1 MIIRDLAIAAR
12 GDTRATFANII
23 WEEQPYPEQ
32 VLTFE
37 VLCRDIHS
45 DEDVAQQCEEPC
57 ADAFLA
63 ACFPLAAVHG
73 EARVRIEGQPCPM
86 LVEGLRTAHAWWTS
100 WGGMSARPP
109 TIEIACRGNGKSLT
123 SQRHAVACLSG
134 GVDGLHMLMQNRRIY
149 DRGDPAYIRE
159 ALFVHGFDIGK
170 RARDPEY
177 ERFRIALRGLE
188 PVAVEAG
195 VRLVPCRTNLRHL
208 PSKLDFWASRH
219 NGAALAAVGH
229 AAIIG
234 PAFLFIGASHHVSR
248 PVPMGSHPAVD
259 GLFSSQR
266 IAIIHDGGRF
276 SRLEKVRDLAN
287 WPTALEA
294 LRVCPARLE
303 DGGNCGKC
311 EKCLRTRLELLA
323 AGVEQTSAFGPSLT
337 PVELWEEAVPAPTS
351 HRAIMY
357 EDLLPA
363 LQARG
368 LTALCRV
375 LEDRIAAYRKRAGAE
390 MDGAIIRTPLLATF
404 PPKAGTPS
412 NTSALSSGCQ
422 FPRSILD
429 KSHPRVR
436 IPRCH

>member
-1 MIIRDLAIAAR
+1 MIIHDLAITAR
-12 GDTRATFANII
+12 GDTRVIFANII

-37 VLCRDIHS
+37 VLCRDTHRDGDI
-45 DEDVAQQCEEPC
+45 AQQREEPC

-73 EARVRIEGQPCPM
+73 EGRVRIEGHPCPM
-86 LVEGLRTAHAWWTS
+86 LVEGLRTAYVWWTS

-109 TIEIACRGNGKSLT
+109 TIEIARRGGGKSLT

-134 GVDGLHMLMQNRRIY
+134 GVDSLHMLMQNRRIY

-159 ALFVHGFDIGK
+159 ALFIHGFDIGK

-177 ERFRIALRGLE
+177 ERFLMALRRLE

-234 PAFLFIGASHHVSR
+234 PAFFFIGASHHVSR

-266 IAIIHDGGRF
+266 IAIIHNGGRF

-337 PVELWEEAVPAPTS
+337 PIELWEEAVPAPTS

-363 LQARG
+363 LRARG
-368 LTALCRV
+368 LTSLCRV
-375 LEDRIAAYRKRAGAE
+375 LEDRIVAYRRRAGAE
-390 MDGAIIRTPLLATF
+390 IGWSGHPTGSACA
-404 PPKAGTPS
+404 K
-412 NTSALSSGCQ
+412 NSALS
-422 FPRSILD
+422 
-429 KSHPRVR
+429 
-436 IPRCH
+436 

>member
-1 MIIRDLAIAAR
+1 MIIRNLAIATR
-12 GDTRATFANII
+12 GDTRVTFATIV
-23 WEEQPYPEQ
+23 WEEQPFPEQ
-32 VLTFE
+32 VLAFE
-37 VLCRDIHS
+37 VLCRDANS
-45 DEDVAQQCEEPC
+45 DDDATRQREEPC

-73 EARVRIEGQPCPM
+73 EARVRIEGHPCPM

-100 WGGMSARPP
+100 WGGISPRPP
-109 TIEIACRGNGKSLT
+109 TIETPDRGSAKSPT
-123 SQRHAVACLSG
+123 GQRHAVSCLSG

-149 DRGDPAYIRE
+149 HRSDPGYIRE

-170 RARDPEY
+170 RASDPEY
-177 ERFRIALRGLE
+177 ERFRMALRRLE
-188 PVAVEAG
+188 PVAAEAG
-195 VRLVPCRTNLRHL
+195 VRLIPCRTNLRHL
-208 PSKLDFWASRH
+208 PSKPDFWASRH

-229 AAIIG
+229 ATILG
-234 PAFLFIGASHHVSR
+234 LGFLFIGASHHVSR

-276 SRLEKVRDLAN
+276 SRLEKVRDLVS

-323 AGVEQTSAFGPSLT
+323 VGVEQTSAFGPSLT
-337 PVELWEEAVPAPTS
+337 PIELWEEAVPTPTS

-363 LQARG
+363 LRARG
-368 LTALCRV
+368 LTALCRA
-375 LEDRIAAYRKRAGAE
+375 LEQRIVAYRERAGAE
-390 MDGAIIRTPLLATF
+390 IGWSSHLAPSAGAF
-404 PPKAGTPS
+404 
-412 NTSALSSGCQ
+412 LSKNSEL
-422 FPRSILD
+422 P
-429 KSHPRVR
+429 
-436 IPRCH
+436 